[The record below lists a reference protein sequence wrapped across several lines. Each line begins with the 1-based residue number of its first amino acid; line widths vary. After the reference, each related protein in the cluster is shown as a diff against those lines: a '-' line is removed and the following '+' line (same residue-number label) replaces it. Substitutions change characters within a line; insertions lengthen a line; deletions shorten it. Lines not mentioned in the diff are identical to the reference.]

1 MLDPSTPQQV
11 IAARH
16 SESVTAPA
24 SGTASST
31 QKRTS
36 CVDPSGRQ
44 HSTWLAVNTKQTRMQ
59 HHVASR
65 QTVQGLSEFRWQS
78 PEFTPLARVLRMTTA
93 LMNFRPRRQ

>member
-59 HHVASR
+59 HHAASR
-65 QTVQGLSEFRWQS
+65 QTVQGLSDFFLQS
-78 PEFTPLARVLRMTTA
+78 PEFMPSAVVLRMTVV
-93 LMNFRPRRQ
+93 LMSFRPRR